1 MRPNE
6 ILQSSFKL
14 CMKVVSFL
22 PYLDDCC
29 LTGVLLS
36 HDFVYGLKYF
46 ALWLKKVHLNFFF
59 VDVVPDY
66 CALVLI
72 VCAKFEHYMY
82 GWIDIK
88 ISGCGV

>member
-1 MRPNE
+1 MVIR
-6 ILQSSFKL
+6 SSFK
-14 CMKVVSFL
+14 F
-22 PYLDDCC
+22 
-29 LTGVLLS
+29 
-36 HDFVYGLKYF
+36 
-46 ALWLKKVHLNFFF
+46 FFF

-72 VCAKFEHYMY
+72 VCAKIEHYMY